1 MKQLLVPIEH
11 IKFGPPCSRNGLM
24 CDEHAK
30 TAYSIVSASGGSGGN
45 VEGQVM
51 KELARKIK
59 RRNVDDS
66 FAAYTVEGR
75 RNDLVSGDYTFSQAL
90 WYRQKDI
97 TVEAHETYVH
107 HLQYN
112 YMAEAG
118 IAFADALPPGT
129 CPGVLHQVRAL
140 TIGDIDVGYD
150 TLKVAGASTGRYFR
164 TFHRDLH
171 AASHQIR
178 NKRCVPRAGSLARAR
193 GLHMDKVIRI
203 MVRATV
209 IIKCAL

>member
-1 MKQLLVPIEH
+1 
-11 IKFGPPCSRNGLM
+11 
-24 CDEHAK
+24 
-30 TAYSIVSASGGSGGN
+30 
-45 VEGQVM
+45 
-51 KELARKIK
+51 
-59 RRNVDDS
+59 
-66 FAAYTVEGR
+66 
-75 RNDLVSGDYTFSQAL
+75 
-90 WYRQKDI
+90 
-97 TVEAHETYVH
+97 
-107 HLQYN
+107 
-112 YMAEAG
+112 MAEAG

-150 TLKVAGASTGRYFR
+150 TLKVAGSSTGRYFR